1 MRLDQLTLDQCEL
14 VRQWRNDP
22 LVLPMLR
29 TREPLTV
36 EQQEAF
42 YRDVIC
48 NPASNHRYYALV
60 ETAFKALPIG
70 RTGLEIV
77 GRDVFVGMGGLT
89 YLDRVPGEG
98 EISLILGPEFRRG
111 GLGTQAVSDLRAEA
125 ARLGLTWVVGECYY
139 SNPARLFWLKQ
150 AIRRN
155 ADIRYEPDRI
165 LFRMRVS

>member
-1 MRLDQLTLDQCEL
+1 MRLKALTADQCEV
-14 VRQWRNDP
+14 VRQWRNAPD
-22 LVLPMLR
+22 VLPMLR

-48 NPASNHRYYALV
+48 NPSSNHRYYTLV
-60 ETAFKALPIG
+60 ETEFKVLPIG

-98 EISLILGPEFRRG
+98 EISLILGPDFRRS
-111 GLGTQAVSDLRAEA
+111 GLGTLAVSALLAEA
-125 ARLGLTWVVGECYY
+125 ARLGLTSVVGECYY
-139 SNPARLFWLKQ
+139 ANHARAFWLKQ
-150 AIRRN
+150 AIRRD
-155 ADIRYEPDRI
+155 AEIRYERDRMF
-165 LFRMRVS
+165 FRMRAA